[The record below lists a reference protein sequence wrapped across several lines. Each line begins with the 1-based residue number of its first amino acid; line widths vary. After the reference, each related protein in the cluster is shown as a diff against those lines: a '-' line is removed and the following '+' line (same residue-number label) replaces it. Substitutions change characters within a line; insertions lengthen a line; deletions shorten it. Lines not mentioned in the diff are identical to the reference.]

1 MASNTLP
8 TEMKAHFLD
17 AYNTP
22 YKMRTVPLPELKT
35 PYDILLRVT
44 AASYCH
50 TDLVI
55 AQGNMPPHPPKFP
68 HIGCHEFAGVVCS
81 LPESSTSSLKLGDKV
96 GVPGRSYLPC
106 GECEECLESGSEDS
120 DEKGFSMYCAKSK
133 SNGISKDGGFAEYV
147 VVDYRQ
153 CAKVPESMDDTQAA
167 TMMCAGV
174 TVYQALKRCGLKPGQ
189 RVGIMGCGGGLGHL
203 GLQFAKAMGLKIV
216 GVEAGDG
223 PLKIAEGLKTGAKL
237 VDARTQKVEDVVADL
252 GKEDGKTLRGEM
264 GVDAVLILPESQ
276 RAFDYG
282 IKLVKNHGKC
292 IVVSFPSSGFHFSC
306 QEVVFRDIQ
315 IIGSLVGTAKTL
327 RETVDFAAKH
337 NVKSILQTY
346 PLEKLN
352 ELVDKYHEGGGGKLV
367 VDLSLK

>member
-1 MASNTLP
+1 
-8 TEMKAHFLD
+8 MKAHFLD

-22 YKMRTVPLPELKT
+22 YNLRSVPLPELKT
-35 PYDILLRVT
+35 PYDVLLRVT

-55 AQGNMPPHPPKFP
+55 AEGNMPPHPAKFP
-68 HIGCHEFAGVVCS
+68 HIGCHEFAGTVCS
-81 LPESSTSSLKLGDKV
+81 IPDSSKSPLKLGDRV

-106 GECEECLESGSEDS
+106 GECEECLEGGSDDS
-120 DEKGFSMYCAKSK
+120 DEKGFSMFCAKSK

-153 CAKVPESMDDTQAA
+153 VAKIPETMEDTQAA

-174 TVYQALKRCGLKPGQ
+174 TVYNALKRCELKAGQ
-189 RVGIMGCGGGLGHL
+189 RVAIMGCGGGLGHL
-203 GLQFAKAMGLKIV
+203 GLQFAKAMGYQVI

-223 PLKIAEGLKTGAKL
+223 PLKVAESLNTGARL
-237 VDARTQKVEDVVADL
+237 IDARSQKWEDIVAEL
-252 GKEDGKTLRGEM
+252 GKEDGKTLRGES

-282 IKLVKNHGKC
+282 IKLVKNHGIC
-292 IVVSFPSSGFHFSC
+292 VVVSFPPSGFQFSC
-306 QEVVFRDIQ
+306 QDIVFRDIK

-327 RETVDFAAKH
+327 RETVEFAAKH
-337 NVKSILQTY
+337 NIESILQTY

-352 ELVDKYHEGGGGKLV
+352 ELVEKYHEGGGGKLV
-367 VDLSLK
+367 VDLTLK

>member
-1 MASNTLP
+1 MSSSLP
-8 TEMKAHFLD
+8 ETMKAHFLT

-22 YKMRTVPLPELKT
+22 YTLRTVPLPSLSS
-35 PYDILLRVT
+35 PYDILIRVT

-55 AQGNMPPHPPKFP
+55 AEGNMPPQPPKFP
-68 HIGCHEFAGVVCS
+68 HIGCHEFAGEVCS
-81 LPESSTSSLKLGDKV
+81 IPSSSACPLKLGDRV

-106 GECEECLESGSEDS
+106 GECEECLEHGDEDS
-120 DEKGFSMYCAKSK
+120 DEVGFSMFCAKSK

-153 CAKVPESMDDTQAA
+153 VARVPEGMEDTQAA

-174 TVYQALKRCGLKPGQ
+174 TVYNALKRCGLKPGQ

-203 GLQFAKAMGLKIV
+203 GLQFAKAMGYKVI

-223 PLKIAEGLKTGAKL
+223 PLKVAESLQTGAKL
-237 VDARTQKVEDVVADL
+237 IDARTQKWEDVVAEL
-252 GKEDGKTLRGEM
+252 GKEDGKTLRGES

-282 IKLVKNHGKC
+282 IKLVKNHGTC
-292 IVVSFPSSGFHFSC
+292 VVVSFPAAGFQFSC
-306 QEVVFRDIQ
+306 QDIVFRDIK

-327 RETVDFAAKH
+327 RETVEFAAKH
-337 NVKSILQTY
+337 NIKSILQTY
-346 PLEKLN
+346 PLDKLN
-352 ELVDKYHEGGGGKLV
+352 ELVEKYHEGGGGKLV
-367 VDLSLK
+367 VDLTLK

>member
-1 MASNTLP
+1 MALP
-8 TEMKAHFLD
+8 STMKAHHLVS
-17 AYNTP
+17 YNTP
-22 YKMRTVPLPELKT
+22 YKLVNVPLPQLKS

-55 AQGNMPPHPPKFP
+55 AQGNMPPNPPSFP
-68 HIGCHEFAGVVCS
+68 HIGCHEFAGEVCA
-81 LPESSTSSLKLGDKV
+81 LPSSSASPFALGDRV

-106 GECEECLESGSEDS
+106 GECKECLEQGSEDS
-120 DEKGFSMYCAKSK
+120 DDVGFSMYCAKSK

-147 VVDYRQ
+147 VVDWRQ
-153 CAKVPESMDDTQAA
+153 CARVPEGMDDTQAA

-174 TVYQALKRCGLKPGQ
+174 TVYQALKRCGLRSGQ

-203 GLQFAKAMGLKIV
+203 GLQFAKAMGLKVV

-223 PLKIAEGLKTGAKL
+223 PLKVAEGLNTGARL
-237 VDARTQKVEDVVADL
+237 VDARTQKVEDIVAEL
-252 GKEDGKTLRGEM
+252 GKEDGTTIRGES

-292 IVVSFPSSGFHFSC
+292 IVVSFPASGFHFSC
-306 QEVVFRDIQ
+306 QDIVFRDIQ

-327 RETVDFAAKH
+327 RETVEFAAKH
-337 NVKSILQTY
+337 GVKSILQTY
-346 PLEKLN
+346 PLDKLN

-367 VDLSLK
+367 VDLTQK